1 MLRCHVLILLAGQLL
16 GKLFVLVCTLVPPTQ
31 TDSHPINLSSVDKA
45 RAQATTST
53 GPKTQVGS
61 PGLRMLVVLAKAT
74 ASSVK
79 LQVLGWLLCV

>member
-1 MLRCHVLILLAGQLL
+1 MSRSHSPCWPAP
-16 GKLFVLVCTLVPPTQ
+16 GKLFVLVCPLVPPTQ

-61 PGLRMLVVLAKAT
+61 PGLRMLGVLAKAA
-74 ASSVK
+74 ASS
-79 LQVLGWLLCV
+79 Q